1 MQRSDQELSGIK
13 DVQKHSRAIGVSVSP
28 CHIDRDKLHVVL
40 AAVMKLPEDFD
51 LKFIQPKF
59 WRSVGSESGCT
70 GVVAGQ

>member
-1 MQRSDQELSGIK
+1 LVDWF
-13 DVQKHSRAIGVSVSP
+13 
-28 CHIDRDKLHVVL
+28 DRDKLRVVL
-40 AAVMKLPEDFD
+40 AADMKLPEDFD